1 LIPNETYDEA
11 RGISEEEGRA
21 MSRRLAREE
30 GVFVGTSTGL
40 NVVAA
45 IALVKELGSDKTV
58 VTVAADTGLK
68 YLKGNLLAD
77 A

>member
-1 LIPNETYDEA
+1 
-11 RGISEEEGRA
+11 
-21 MSRRLAREE
+21 MCRRLAREE

>member
-30 GVFVGTSTGL
+30 GVF
-40 NVVAA
+40 VVAA